1 MTLTAIMVF
10 DRLVAG
16 FIRTMVAI
24 RQAAYR
30 PSPKTQMPIRIAI
43 EPNATRR
50 KSDEACGTASIFVAG
65 SYGLGVMSVSGKN
78 AWFQSDNIRDYR
90 ARTIIDASKNTLAS
104 RASRASGCYPGNSL
118 GIHPR
123 QREAHSSASEFL
135 VPPCTK
141 YRFKNCFQTSEV
153 NQKPKHC
160 RQKTRFHPSIV
171 PNSPQAIHS

>member
-10 DRLVAG
+10 DRPVAG

-78 AWFQSDNIRDYR
+78 AWFQSD
-90 ARTIIDASKNTLAS
+90 RTSAITE
-104 RASRASGCYPGNSL
+104 
-118 GIHPR
+118 PR
-123 QREAHSSASEFL
+123 QATNHSTTARFRGFVFSALLS
-135 VPPCTK
+135 
-141 YRFKNCFQTSEV
+141 
-153 NQKPKHC
+153 
-160 RQKTRFHPSIV
+160 
-171 PNSPQAIHS
+171 A